1 MKKIIGIDI
10 DGVLTCEE
18 KGNSNIWEI
27 KLAEYL
33 KKDINRCHDV
43 YNFKDA
49 FNITSDELDGFIKKH
64 LYDIYETLQ
73 PASGA
78 INVLSKLNKLNFKIY
93 LITAR
98 DEKYRNVTENWLSKY
113 HIPYD
118 LLYHEDNK
126 APLAVKKNISLFIE
140 DNKNNT
146 LELLK
151 NNIPVILV
159 NKYHNKN
166 LQKRNNIFRVDNW
179 QEIENI
185 IFDFYDI
192 TDQQSVI

>member
-1 MKKIIGIDI
+1 MKNIIGIDI
-10 DGVLTCEE
+10 DGVLTREE
-18 KGNSNIWEI
+18 KGGKNIWEM

-33 KKDINRCHDV
+33 NKDINRCNDV

-49 FNITSDELDGFIKKH
+49 FNITSEELDGFIKKH
-64 LYDIYETLQ
+64 VYNIYKNLQ

-98 DEKYRNVTENWLSKY
+98 NEKYRNVTENWLAQNN
-113 HIPYD
+113 IPYD
-118 LLYHEDNK
+118 FLYHEDNK
-126 APLAVKKNISLFIE
+126 APLAVKKNIQLFIE

-146 LELLK
+146 IELLK

-166 LQKRNNIFRVDNW
+166 LQKKNNIFRVDNW
-179 QEIENI
+179 QEIQDI
-185 IFDFYDI
+185 IFDFFDI
-192 TDQQSVI
+192 TDRQSII